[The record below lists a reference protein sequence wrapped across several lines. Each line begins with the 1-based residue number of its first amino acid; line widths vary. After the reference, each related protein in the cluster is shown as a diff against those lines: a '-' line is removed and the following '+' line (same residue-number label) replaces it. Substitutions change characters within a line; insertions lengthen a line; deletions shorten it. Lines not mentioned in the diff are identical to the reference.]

1 MATINSKQLFTFTS
15 PRTPDKMIPEISLLA
30 ANLTGKEWDSDTQ
43 KAFTQMLRE
52 ADFYEGS
59 GRKDPAFSAR
69 DRINRAPKAL
79 GFVRLKP
86 TVSLTEAGKRYVTS
100 RLRDEVILRQLLKFQ
115 FPSPFHKKGKGAT
128 DFNIRPY
135 LEILRLVRSL
145 GSLSFEELMIF
156 GLQLTNWHL
165 FDNIMK
171 KILSFREE
179 KAHSSENHKKFV
191 KKRHLA
197 ELAITYADEIKAG
210 KIKTRESKEKS
221 PEKFLST
228 KASNA
233 RDYADAFVR
242 YLRAT
247 GMVSVSA
254 IGRTLTVHPDRVKEV
269 DFILETIGRDA
280 VYVDDNAKY
289 QDYMADASLPRL
301 LTDNQSELAARIRE
315 EFPDTEIDG
324 IDDIGALKEK
334 LASLL
339 EARRDKMVSSQIERI
354 KSHELYDNIQSVFER
369 IVKNETYDAPL
380 MLEWNT
386 WRAMTMIDGG
396 DIRPNLIFDDYGNP
410 LSTALGNRP
419 DIICDYGSF
428 MLNVEVTLQ
437 SGFRQFESE
446 NESVLRHLG
455 KTKRDTQK
463 PCYALF
469 VAPRINE
476 SSIAHFYGFYRIPIE
491 FYGGECTVV
500 PLPLSHFR
508 KMLERSHQRDFCPD
522 PDNIKGFFEKSKE
535 IALSSSSPETWYE
548 AILAQA
554 ERWPGPQ

>member
-15 PRTPDKMIPEISLLA
+15 PRTPDKMIPEIALLA
-30 ANLTGKEWDSDTQ
+30 ANFSGQKWDSDTQ
-43 KAFTQMLRE
+43 QAFTLMLRE

-79 GFVRLKP
+79 GFVRLEP

-100 RLRDEVILRQLLKFQ
+100 RLRNEVILRQLLKFQ
-115 FPSPFHKKGKGAT
+115 FPSPFHKKRKGAA
-128 DFNIRPY
+128 DFNVRPY

-165 FDNIMK
+165 FDHLVK

-179 KAHSSENHKKFV
+179 KAHSTENHKKFV
-191 KKRHLA
+191 RERHLA
-197 ELAITYADEIKAG
+197 ELAIIYADEIKSG
-210 KIKTRESKEKS
+210 KIKTRESKEIS
-221 PEKFLST
+221 PEKFLNT

-254 IGRTLTVHPDRVKEV
+254 IGRTLTINPDRIKEI
-269 DFILETIGRDA
+269 DFILDTIGRDA
-280 VYVDDNAKY
+280 IFVDDIARY
-289 QDYMADASLPRL
+289 QAYMADASLPRL
-301 LTDNQSELAARIRE
+301 LTDNHAELAARIRA
-315 EFPDTEIDG
+315 EFPETDIDG
-324 IDDIGALKEK
+324 IDGIGALKEK

-339 EARRDKMVSSQIERI
+339 EARRDNIVNSQIERI
-354 KSHELYDNIQSVFER
+354 KSQELYDNIQAVFDR
-369 IVKNETYDAPL
+369 IGKNDVYDAPL

-396 DIRPNLIFDDYGNP
+396 NIRPNLKFDDYGNP

-428 MLNVEVTLQ
+428 MLNVEVTMQ
-437 SGFRQFESE
+437 RGFRQFESE

-455 KTKRDTQK
+455 QTKRDTHK
-463 PCYALF
+463 TSYALF
-469 VAPRINE
+469 VAPRINK
-476 SSIAHFYGFYRIPIE
+476 SSIAHFFGFYRIPIE
-491 FYGGECTVV
+491 FYGGQCTVV

-508 KMLERSHQRDFCPD
+508 KMLEKSHRSDFRPNPD
-522 PDNIKGFFEKSKE
+522 HIKAFFEKSKE
-535 IALSSSSPETWYE
+535 IAMSVSSPEIWYE
-548 AILAQA
+548 AMLAEA
-554 ERWPGPQ
+554 ERWPGRQ